1 VKKTNFIGVLAAPML
16 MFALTLPSHADS
28 TATTMCKDGTTSA
41 AKGKGACSGHGGV
54 QKATTAG
61 SPGTTGA
68 MSPSAP
74 AATSPGKSTPPA
86 STSAAP
92 GGTAPAGATAKCKD
106 ETYSTSKSHS
116 GACSKHGGVADWLT
130 PAK

>member
-1 VKKTNFIGVLAAPML
+1 

-28 TATTMCKDGTTSA
+28 TATTTCQDGTTST

-54 QKATTAG
+54 QKATTAD
-61 SPGTTGA
+61 
-68 MSPSAP
+68 AP
-74 AATSPGKSTPPA
+74 AAAAVATPAPA
-86 STSAAP
+86 AAAAMAAP
-92 GGTAPAGATAKCKD
+92 PAGATAKCKD
-106 ETYSTSKSHS
+106 GTFSTSKSHS